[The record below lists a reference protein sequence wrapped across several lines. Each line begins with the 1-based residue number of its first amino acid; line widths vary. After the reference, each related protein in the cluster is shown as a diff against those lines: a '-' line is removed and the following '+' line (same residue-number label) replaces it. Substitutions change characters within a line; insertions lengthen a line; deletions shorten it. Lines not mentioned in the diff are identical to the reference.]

1 MGSYLSAASAL
12 GLQFKLVPHDQ
23 HPPDGRGRGAFKEAW
38 DPSKTIRI
46 SDFPQ
51 LEKLAWQLKDTTEL
65 TPQEAL
71 DLYERNWRHI
81 DPRSLSLEELILIRS
96 IFAIAGREV
105 HFV

>member
-23 HPPDGRGRGAFKEAW
+23 H
-38 DPSKTIRI
+38 
-46 SDFPQ
+46 
-51 LEKLAWQLKDTTEL
+51 
-65 TPQEAL
+65 EAL